1 MRFDLDD
8 KEWAIIEPLL
18 PSDVRGKARV
28 DDRRV
33 LNGMLYVLRTGC
45 LWRDLPER
53 YGPYTT
59 IYNRLIAGQNGA
71 YERRYSK
78 RLRRNRRAVCI

>member
-18 PSDVRGKARV
+18 PGGVRGKARV

-33 LNGMLYVLRTGC
+33 LNEIFYVLRTGC
-45 LWRDLPER
+45 PRAYIFP
-53 YGPYTT
+53 
-59 IYNRLIAGQNGA
+59 IKYNHRV
-71 YERRYSK
+71 R
-78 RLRRNRRAVCI
+78 